1 MVEALKELGIE
12 LMVSIWSTLDKGYE
26 NYNHMLE
33 QGYLVRSE
41 REEQELVWNLKGQLF
56 LLIRLI
62 QKLETIYGM

>member
-1 MVEALKELGIE
+1 MLEALKELGIE

-41 REEQELVWNLKGQLF
+41 REDQELVWNLKGQLF

-62 QKLETIYGM
+62 RKLETIYGM